1 MIRAVV
7 LTAALAVGVVVPAEL
22 LLDARAGLRP
32 DAPAREARS
41 VSPSAHDAADPEGSA
56 PLQRVVPAERARS
69 QVVPERPRAL
79 SLPSG
84 TRVTVRA
91 VGTARDGR
99 LAVPP
104 GVDTAAWW
112 RGGARIGDPF
122 GSVLVAAHVDS
133 LTEGL
138 GPFAELLQVRA
149 GAIVTV
155 TSRGLTQRYRVE
167 TFRVVPQGDL
177 SRQSWI
183 YDAAGPHRLTL
194 VTCAPPY
201 ERSRGGYQNLA
212 IVVATPVG
220 RASRT
225 DS

>member
-7 LTAALAVGVVVPAEL
+7 LTAALTVSLAVPAGVF
-22 LLDARAGLRP
+22 LDARTGLRAE
-32 DAPAREARS
+32 APAREARS
-41 VSPSAHDAADPEGSA
+41 LSPRSGDAGDAEGDA
-56 PLQRVVPAERARS
+56 LRQRVVPARRAQS

-84 TRVTVRA
+84 SRVTIRA

-104 GVDTAAWW
+104 GLDSAGWW
-112 RGGARIGDPF
+112 RGGARVGDPF

-133 LTEGL
+133 RTEGL
-138 GPFAELLQVRA
+138 GPFAELLQVRP

-155 TSRGLTQRYRVE
+155 ASRGLEQRYRVV
-167 TFRVVPQGDL
+167 TFRLVPQGDL
-177 SRQSWI
+177 SRRDWI
-183 YDAAGPHRLTL
+183 YAAAGPHRLTL

-201 ERSRGGYQNLA
+201 DRTRGGYQNLA
-212 IVVATPVG
+212 IVVARPLG
-220 RASRT
+220 RATRT